1 METKDDLEPPDDVG
15 LARSLNESSEPE
27 PPARFRRKSGGSHS
41 QAGGAETTQ
50 NSGQLPPASA
60 SKQEDSEANTNLTPS
75 PDGTAERTP
84 IGKDANMPQPLV
96 VDLGSLSSKEVRRLK
111 RGKGR
116 KMEEALHAGV
126 EAKGSVGPD
135 TPIVVLYRKKARRRR
150 SLFPFPF
157 PPFCG

>member
-1 METKDDLEPPDDVG
+1 METKDDLEPPDNVG
-15 LARSLNESSEPE
+15 SARFLNESSEPE
-27 PPARFRRKSGGSHS
+27 PSRLRRKSGGSHS
-41 QAGGAETTQ
+41 HADAAAQE
-50 NSGQLPPASA
+50 SGQLPGSA
-60 SKQEDSEANTNLTPS
+60 SKQEDTEANTNLTPS
-75 PDGTAERTP
+75 PDGIPERTP

-126 EAKGSVGPD
+126 EAKGAAGPD